1 MVHGAL
7 EAKVMLTRL
16 RHSCGELGVGQ
27 VRNQR
32 GTKTYNL
39 NLYTQTHA
47 QTDHE
52 HTLREL

>member
-1 MVHGAL
+1 
-7 EAKVMLTRL
+7 MLTRL

-27 VRNQR
+27 VRNQN
-32 GTKTYNL
+32 GTIV